1 MTAYNLDRFSLLLVE
16 DNAFIRN
23 TFEDVLRRF
32 KIDNITAAA
41 NGEEAIDFLKS
52 RRGMGR
58 GMGAIGVDLI
68 ISDLVMSPIN
78 GILFLQWLRTADLS
92 PNRFTPFIMLSGAAD
107 YDYVRAARDAG
118 ATEFLAKPF
127 SSESIYKRILEVIDH
142 PRQFVTTS
150 TYFGPDRRRK
160 KGPPP
165 GGERRFIVDEDVT
178 IAYSR
183 DKVVRPE
190 KPTEVWYFRL
200 PNRLREKAGGSFSS
214 GPGELPLDLLAE
226 AEEQLERASL
236 DFTDWAKTYLDQLSA
251 LCDDAS
257 RKAEGRKDDFEQINL
272 LAHELRGQGGTF
284 GYPLITTFAK
294 MLYDATY
301 AGCAENDNAVEIVK
315 AHIDAMRAVLREKV
329 SGDGGEIG
337 RTLLASLRE
346 AIEKRPG

>member
-1 MTAYNLDRFSLLLVE
+1 MTVYNLERFNLLLVE

-32 KIDNITAAA
+32 KINNIATAA

-58 GMGAIGVDLI
+58 STGAIGVDLI

-92 PNRFTPFIMLSGAAD
+92 SNRFTPFVMLSGAAD
-107 YDYVRAARDAG
+107 FDYVRAARDAG

-127 SSESIYKRILEVIDH
+127 SAESIYKRIIEVIDH

-165 GGERRFIVDEDVT
+165 ASERRFIADEDVT

-183 DKVVRPE
+183 DKVVRPK

-236 DFTDWAKTYLDQLSA
+236 DFTDWAKTYLDQLSGF
-251 LCDDAS
+251 CDDAL
-257 RKAEGRKDDFEQINL
+257 RKPEGRNNDFGQMNL

-294 MLYDATY
+294 MLYDATS
-301 AGCAENDNAVEIVK
+301 AGCAENDDTVEIVK

-329 SGDGGEIG
+329 SGDGGETG
-337 RTLLASLRE
+337 RALLASLRQ
-346 AIEKRPG
+346 AIEKRKG